1 MVKYLIVV
9 LFIEFDCCQLRFVF
23 RIEGEMLELYDDDRS
38 VNAPVEQT
46 QIGIFDLELNLQ
58 IKFNKMFISF
68 KHLLVNVFLDV
79 TSLVLHKDFSVS

>member
-46 QIGIFDLELNLQ
+46 QIGIFDLELNL
-58 IKFNKMFISF
+58 
-68 KHLLVNVFLDV
+68 
-79 TSLVLHKDFSVS
+79 